1 MTPVAHACHGS
12 LSTVTW
18 LRADFLH
25 RGKVDVHAK
34 VSQIESLRREPTQE
48 YYYRRRTHQ
57 ELSDRV
63 RLPEYVCN
71 LLWIRPHASRSHSSD
86 VSTRRN

>member
-1 MTPVAHACHGS
+1 M
-12 LSTVTW
+12 STVTW
-18 LRADFLH
+18 LRADSFH

-63 RLPEYVCN
+63 WLADRICCLPWC
-71 LLWIRPHASRSHSSD
+71 LAPAMRQHPHTCTSHEHLCQH
-86 VSTRRN
+86 